1 MSEEIKE
8 KLEEWKRT
16 RSIALAYDICEELA
30 ELNDDWEDWENDN
43 ETTQ

>member
-16 RSIALAYDICEELA
+16 RSIALASDICDELA
-30 ELNDDWEDWENDN
+30 GGE
-43 ETTQ
+43 

>member
-8 KLEEWKRT
+8 KLKEWERT

-30 ELNDDWEDWENDN
+30 GGN
-43 ETTQ
+43 E

>member
-30 ELNDDWEDWENDN
+30 GGDE
-43 ETTQ
+43 QI

>member
-8 KLEEWKRT
+8 KLKEWKRT

-30 ELNDDWEDWENDN
+30 GGDE
-43 ETTQ
+43 QK

>member
-8 KLEEWKRT
+8 KLKEWKRT

-30 ELNDDWEDWENDN
+30 DGDEN
-43 ETTQ
+43 EAQK

>member
-8 KLEEWKRT
+8 KLNEWKRT

-30 ELNDDWEDWENDN
+30 SAMSKHED
-43 ETTQ
+43 

>member
-16 RSIALAYDICEELA
+16 RSIALAYDRCEELA
-30 ELNDDWEDWENDN
+30 GGDE
-43 ETTQ
+43 